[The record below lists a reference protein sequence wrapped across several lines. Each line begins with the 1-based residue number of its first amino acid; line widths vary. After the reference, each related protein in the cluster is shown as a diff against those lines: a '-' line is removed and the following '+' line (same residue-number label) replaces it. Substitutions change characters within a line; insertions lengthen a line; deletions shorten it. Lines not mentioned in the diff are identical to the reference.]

1 MPDSH
6 APELLKDVLLPRDQ
20 LKAAAKAEL
29 RTAAAAAAATAATV
43 AQTVNTKV
51 ASARQSF
58 SAARAAVEGYVSI
71 LEEEPGNARA
81 ALNVGLL
88 YYEVVPQDD
97 AGRRARWPQA
107 RAAFRMFLAAA
118 EPSDGHE
125 RFERTWA
132 VPYRLRQIE
141 ALLGPAPPQPPQLG
155 ALRWQQ
161 GG

>member
-1 MPDSH
+1 MD
-6 APELLKDVLLPRDQ
+6 R
-20 LKAAAKAEL
+20 AAAQWRSGA
-29 RTAAAAAAATAATV
+29 V
-43 AQTVNTKV
+43 
-51 ASARQSF
+51 
-58 SAARAAVEGYVSI
+58 RAAVEGYVGI

-161 GG
+161 DG